1 MNQQTYIIK
10 FEDTSD
16 ADANRHASE
25 LRDILLDANPDIEVH
40 RRRDN
45 PYTQDLGATLV
56 LVLETPVAVAIIK
69 AVENWLALRRGTIT
83 IEREGGE
90 ITKVT
95 GTNLT
100 KEAQLKILKI
110 FTEK

>member
-16 ADANRHASE
+16 ADANRYASE
-25 LRDILLDANPDIEVH
+25 LRDILLDAVPNIEVR

-45 PYTQDLGATLV
+45 PYTQDLGATLI
-56 LVLETPVAVAIIK
+56 LVLGTPAAVTIVK
-69 AVENWLALRRGTIT
+69 AVGNWLALRRGTIT
-83 IEREGGE
+83 IERDGGE

-100 KEAQLKILKI
+100 SEAQLKMLEI